1 LRLHLFLRSFFPSD
15 WIIAIGPVQE
25 ENMYVC
31 FCPVF
36 GLGGA
41 FVLDFTRLG

>member
-1 LRLHLFLRSFFPSD
+1 MEIAFISAVLFPSG

-25 ENMYVC
+25 ENMYVR